1 MMLLKVND
9 KDNFRILMY
18 TWLLLLTPKVIYP
31 TTEAGIQKGIL
42 NTQVNH

>member
-9 KDNFRILMY
+9 KDNFCILMY
-18 TWLLLLTPKVIYP
+18 TWLLLLTPKVIYLK
-31 TTEAGIQKGIL
+31 TEAGIQKGIL